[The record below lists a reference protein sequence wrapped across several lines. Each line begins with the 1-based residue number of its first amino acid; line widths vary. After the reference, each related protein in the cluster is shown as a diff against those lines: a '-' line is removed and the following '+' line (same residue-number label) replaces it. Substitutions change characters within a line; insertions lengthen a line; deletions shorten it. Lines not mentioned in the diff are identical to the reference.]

1 MNDGSH
7 SKLLIDLRNWL
18 MGSAISLVTITV
30 PILSVLSS
38 TDNFTNSKE
47 TVIINKFSYITLQNS
62 NDRNN

>member
-30 PILSVLSS
+30 PIVSVLSS

-47 TVIINKFSYITLQNS
+47 TVIINKFSYITLQTS

>member
-18 MGSAISLVTITV
+18 MGSTISLVTITV
-30 PILSVLSS
+30 PIESVLSS

-47 TVIINKFSYITLQNS
+47 TVIINKFSYITSQTS